1 MKQPALVR
9 LFVIVTFCL
18 VSLAIKSES
27 SSCKAACY
35 RVPVK
40 TLSTSPAIFDDN
52 AESINCKSEI
62 FFIKI

>member
-1 MKQPALVR
+1 MKPFFLVR
-9 LFVIVTFCL
+9 LFVLVTFCL
-18 VSLAIKSES
+18 TALAIKSES

-40 TLSTSPAIFDDN
+40 TVQANQVILEDN
-52 AESINCKSEI
+52 TNSINYKSEI